1 MHEDKQTSIS
11 KADMLHINAHADVS
25 KGLEP
30 KQFSLH
36 NPGQVV
42 WDRNTGLLKH
52 SPIAYAQ
59 NILSL

>member
-1 MHEDKQTSIS
+1 MWGAKVHEDKQTSIS

-30 KQFSLH
+30 KQFSPH

-42 WDRNTGLLKH
+42 WDKAGTGT
-52 SPIAYAQ
+52 Q
-59 NILSL
+59 VCWNIVP

>member
-30 KQFSLH
+30 KQFSPH

-42 WDRNTGLLKH
+42 WDKAGTGT
-52 SPIAYAQ
+52 Q
-59 NILSL
+59 VC